1 MKKGPGSNHRVGSV
15 MDIVESRENQFLHLD
30 SDEFLQSAFNRTR
43 LKTYKPVNSYEN
55 INDFHPDPDF
65 LEKFKIDEKVKA
77 LKFARKVNQVF
88 EV

>member
-1 MKKGPGSNHRVGSV
+1 MP
-15 MDIVESRENQFLHLD
+15 LD
-30 SDEFLQSAFNRTR
+30 SDEFLHSAFKRTR

-55 INDFHPDPDF
+55 INDFQPDPDF
-65 LEKFKIDEKVKA
+65 LEKVKIDEKVKA